1 MTDHP
6 VTPPQDVP
14 PYHDD
19 LDATLA
25 EAWRLLREGVDDA
38 GSAFHTP
45 AVATVTADGLAAVRT
60 VILRGADPAARVL
73 RFYTDA
79 RSAKVAEIA
88 ARPRIALHVYQPGPE
103 IQLRLDCLARIHAD
117 DPLADAAWQAVPQGG
132 RDNYRATPAPATPI
146 PDPHAAGLLPAADD
160 PDTGRAFFRVIEAQV
175 LALEWLLLARPG
187 HRRARFTWPQDR
199 LAATWVV
206 P

>member
-1 MTDHP
+1 
-6 VTPPQDVP
+6 VTPPQDAP

-45 AVATVTADGLAAVRT
+45 AVATVTADGLPAVRT

-73 RFYTDA
+73 RFYTDGRA
-79 RSAKVAEIA
+79 AKVAEIA
-88 ARPRIALHVYQPGPE
+88 ARPRIVLHVYQPGPE
-103 IQLRLDCLARIHAD
+103 IQLRLDCLATVHGHDA
-117 DPLADAAWQAVPQGG
+117 PADAAWQAVPQGG
-132 RDNYRATPAPATPI
+132 RDNYRADPAPATPI
-146 PDPHAAGLLPAADD
+146 PDPHAAGLLPADEN
-160 PDTGRAFFRVIEAQV
+160 PDAGRAFFRVVEAQV
-175 LALEWLLLARPG
+175 LALEWLLLAKAG
-187 HRRARFTWPQDR
+187 QRRARFSWPEGRLEGTW
-199 LAATWVV
+199 LV